1 MGVRWLLIVT
11 TCSGLAWAGL
21 VYGACNQEL
30 LHKLLDRGFS
40 NEEILQMCGH
50 PVDVPHTPSRLPDR
64 PPADSRES
72 QESKKAVPNTPSR
85 PPDRPSPASRESQ
98 ESKKGARMIIRFED
112 DIANYIKEHQQND
125 PGGTMKFKKRYIE
138 KQINCISM
146 PGSALDTF
154 SEELKNESCN
164 EMHSSKKMRFYQCTK
179 GSSLDRIILLFANDE
194 HCRRST
200 EEIKDLVETAYD
212 IPR

>member
-1 MGVRWLLIVT
+1 MGTRWLLAVAAG
-11 TCSGLAWAGL
+11 CGLSWAGM

-146 PGSALDTF
+146 PGSTLDTF

-179 GSSLDRIILLFANDE
+179 GNALDRIILLFDNDE
-194 HCRRST
+194 SCRKST

-212 IPR
+212 TYR

>member
-1 MGVRWLLIVT
+1 MRARWLLAVAA
-11 TCSGLAWAGL
+11 CSGLAWAGM

-50 PVDVPHTPSRLPDR
+50 PQEGPPTPNHPPDR
-64 PPADSRES
+64 PPPEARES
-72 QESKKAVPNTPSR
+72 QEG
-85 PPDRPSPASRESQ
+85 
-98 ESKKGARMIIRFED
+98 KKGARMIIRFED

-125 PGGTMKFKKRYIE
+125 PRGTRKFKKKYIE
-138 KQINCISM
+138 QQINCISM

-164 EMHSSKKMRFYQCTK
+164 EVHNSKKMRFYQCTK
-179 GSSLDRIILLFANDE
+179 GNALDRIILLFENDE
-194 HCRRST
+194 SCRKST

-212 IPR
+212 THR

>member
-1 MGVRWLLIVT
+1 MRARLLLAVAA
-11 TCSGLAWAGL
+11 CSGLAWAGM

-50 PVDVPHTPSRLPDR
+50 PVDVPHTPSRL
-64 PPADSRES
+64 
-72 QESKKAVPNTPSR
+72 
-85 PPDRPSPASRESQ
+85 PDRPSPASRESQ

-179 GSSLDRIILLFANDE
+179 GNALDRIILLFENDE
-194 HCRRST
+194 SCRKST

-212 IPR
+212 THR